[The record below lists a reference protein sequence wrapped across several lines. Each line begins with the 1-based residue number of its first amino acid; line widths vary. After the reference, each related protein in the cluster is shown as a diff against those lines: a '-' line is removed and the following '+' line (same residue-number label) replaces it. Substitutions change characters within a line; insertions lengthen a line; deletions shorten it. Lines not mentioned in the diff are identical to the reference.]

1 MQKLYYSISELSELI
16 DEEQHILRYWEKE
29 FEQFKPKKN
38 RSGNRIYSEKDLNIA
53 KIIKM
58 LLRDEKLSLKGAKE
72 KLKFIINKQN
82 EPDDNL
88 FLNTIHPDTGHSSS
102 FIKASN
108 PDNIILLDSN
118 NNEKVVN
125 NVKIVSI
132 LKAQIENLKL
142 LKSIVQQL

>member
-1 MQKLYYSISELSELI
+1 MQKLYYSISEISELI

-88 FLNTIHPDTGHSSS
+88 FLNTIHSD
-102 FIKASN
+102 SN
-108 PDNIILLDSN
+108 SQEVQHNSPDNIIMLHN
-118 NNEKVVN
+118 NQN
-125 NVKIVSI
+125 NKPDYELIKHEI
-132 LKAQIENLKL
+132 AFLKQ
-142 LKSIVQQL
+142 LKSELVDL